1 MAALRKCIDEYCKGC
16 IYDSE
21 ASGSWREQVEKCT
34 AEECELWEVRPVTIG
49 TKKERII
56 VKQKASDD
64 QPA

>member
-16 IYDSE
+16 IYDKDVQ
-21 ASGSWREQVEKCT
+21 GSWRDQVENCKAT
-34 AEECELWEVRPVTIG
+34 KCELWEVRPVTIG

-56 VKQKASDD
+56 AKQSASDD